1 MTTFLN
7 YFLLFLIYSVIGWIS
22 ETTFCLITTKKLV
35 DRGFLLGPYCPIYGF
50 GALIVTLYLEQYRDN
65 IITVFLLSVILCSIL
80 EYITSYL
87 LEKIFKA
94 RWWDYSKKK
103 FNLGGRVCLENS
115 IIFGIAGLIGLY
127 LINPIITNLIL
138 KINPTTIFIISIIS
152 LIIFIIDTII
162 SCNVI
167 NKLKITINNLELK
180 DSTQEISRMVRE
192 KIKQSNKILERRLVK
207 AFPQIK
213 LEKLIK
219 KEKLKELLN
228 KK

>member
-7 YFLLFLIYSVIGWIS
+7 YFLLFLIYSIIGWIS

-115 IIFGIAGLIGLY
+115 IIFGIASLIGLY